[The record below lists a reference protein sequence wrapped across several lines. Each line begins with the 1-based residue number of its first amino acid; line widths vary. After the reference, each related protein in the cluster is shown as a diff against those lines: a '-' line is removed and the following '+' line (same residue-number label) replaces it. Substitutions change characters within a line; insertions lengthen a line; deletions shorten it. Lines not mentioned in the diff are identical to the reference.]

1 MDEFSKV
8 LKHYKIFQDE
18 DNYKVICPF
27 HNDKNSSLQ
36 ITRSKK
42 FFYCYGCGAKGT
54 TLDLIKFFERCS
66 YAKALEIKKSICS
79 GCETNAESKLMT
91 ILQIEKASES
101 FDLKKKNT
109 QQARSFY
116 YSLPEVN
123 WYKCKEEEIES
134 KRYLNKRGFKN
145 STLKKVGCKITY
157 NDSYP
162 IVFPIL
168 ENDVFRGYVMRTM
181 SKEIEQSRKYLYN
194 SGFSRSS
201 VLAGTYEKNAEYVL
215 VVEGYLDCIK
225 AMQFGIKNVVA
236 LLGWKMSA
244 RQKEKLK
251 KVNVKNI
258 ICALDNDEAGRRGYE
273 FLKTCNEFNVYRLR
287 YSKGIKDFGD
297 VTDEEFVK
305 IKRQIKKIRRE
316 IENEQCS

>member
-1 MDEFSKV
+1 MDDFSLV
-8 LKHYKIFQDE
+8 LKRYKIFQDE
-18 DNYKVICPF
+18 NDYKIICPF
-27 HNDKNSSLQ
+27 HNDRNSSLQ

-54 TLDLIKFFERCS
+54 TLDLIKLFEHCS
-66 YAKALEIKKSICS
+66 YAKALEIKKMICS
-79 GCETNAESKLMT
+79 GNETNASNKT
-91 ILQIEKASES
+91 AAIFQIEKAEKD

-134 KRYLNKRGFKN
+134 KRYLNRRGFKN
-145 STLKKVGCKITY
+145 STLKKIGCKITY

-194 SGFSRSS
+194 LGFSRSS

-236 LLGWKMSA
+236 LLGWKMSTK
-244 RQKEKLK
+244 QKEKLQK
-251 KVNVKNI
+251 ANI
-258 ICALDNDEAGRRGYE
+258 KHVICALDNDEAGRKGYE
-273 FLKTCNEFNVYRLR
+273 YLKHCSEFNVYRLH

-316 IENEQCS
+316 IKNEQRS